1 MTKILYV
8 LLFLII
14 FLVALMFS
22 LLNLDPVKIYFYKG
36 LGVELPLALVLTLE
50 LLAGVV
56 IGYSVRF
63 LRYMRLSSEC
73 NRLRKE
79 LVAAEQ
85 EIENLEADL
94 E

>member
-1 MTKILYV
+1 MTKILYFLV
-8 LLFLII
+8 FLII
-14 FLVALMFS
+14 FLIALMFS

-36 LGVELPLALVLTLE
+36 LGIELPLALVLTLE

-56 IGYSVRF
+56 IGYSVRL

-79 LVAAEQ
+79 LIAAEQ
-85 EIENLEADL
+85 EIESLEADL